1 MTNLSI
7 SNASTIAGWRKSSYS
22 GSENADCVECA
33 RIGDGV
39 ATRDSKNPAGPA
51 LLFSGDAWAAFMA
64 GIAAGD
70 FGDA

>member
-1 MTNLSI
+1 MNSRHI
-7 SNASTIAGWRKSSYS
+7 PDASVLRGWRKASYS
-22 GSENADCVECA
+22 GSENQDCVEVA
-33 RIGDGV
+33 HVHGGV